1 MERIRV
7 AKTFSKHHT
16 RRNSYPI
23 LNTDGPLRSFTEI
36 AEITGLTVNEVQYL
50 ERLAFR
56 KIRAALSAYGYNKEP
71 HT

>member
-1 MERIRV
+1 MERIR
-7 AKTFSKHHT
+7 TTQNFSRHHA

-23 LNTDGPLRSFTEI
+23 LNHAGPLRTLPEVAAI
-36 AEITGLTVNEVQYL
+36 MNLTTNEVQYL

-71 HT
+71 P